1 MKLIHFADLHLGVE
15 SYGRID
21 SSSGLSSRVIEFLSL
36 FDQLVNRALEE
47 DVDVV
52 IFCGD
57 AYKNRNPSQTLQRE
71 FAKRINSLAKGG
83 IPVIL
88 LVGNHDLPNAEG
100 KANTLEIYDTLAVG
114 NVYVASHPDVY
125 LIKTKSGVVQ
135 VATLPW
141 PRKSVLLSREEN
153 TALSFE
159 ALNRKI
165 EDNLARTINSLAQRV
180 QKDYPAVLA
189 AHLWVS
195 GAQIGSEKGMVL
207 GQDHTLLL
215 SNVALP
221 AFDYVA
227 LGHIHRHQ
235 MLYQDPPVVY
245 SGSLGKLDFG
255 DEGDTKGFYLV
266 EISKENGRRQTRAS
280 FQPLKG
286 REFISVKVEIKDWDE
301 DPTATII
308 QTIRAKEVAGNIV
321 RLHLVIPE
329 HLLHFLREDEILGL
343 LKEAHYFTLSR
354 EIIRKKRPAHLP
366 LVESLTPLE
375 VLKTYLDNKEA
386 EPKRSKIILDYAQ
399 NLILEEMARDEGT
412 SL

>member
-1 MKLIHFADLHLGVE
+1 
-15 SYGRID
+15 
-21 SSSGLSSRVIEFLSL
+21 
-36 FDQLVNRALEE
+36 
-47 DVDVV
+47 
-52 IFCGD
+52 
-57 AYKNRNPSQTLQRE
+57 
-71 FAKRINSLAKGG
+71 
-83 IPVIL
+83 
-88 LVGNHDLPNAEG
+88 
-100 KANTLEIYDTLAVG
+100 
-114 NVYVASHPDVY
+114 
-125 LIKTKSGVVQ
+125 
-135 VATLPW
+135 
-141 PRKSVLLSREEN
+141 
-153 TALSFE
+153 
-159 ALNRKI
+159 
-165 EDNLARTINSLAQRV
+165 
-180 QKDYPAVLA
+180 
-189 AHLWVS
+189 
-195 GAQIGSEKGMVL
+195 
-207 GQDHTLLL
+207 
-215 SNVALP
+215 
-221 AFDYVA
+221 
-227 LGHIHRHQ
+227 

-266 EISKENGRRQTRAS
+266 EISKENGCRQTRAS

-386 EPKRSKIILDYAQ
+386 EPERSKIILDYAQ